1 MTQSMEK
8 ERSSSGDVGSL
19 SYLDGYREYL
29 PSQVNHEAWS
39 SRFVLFVENLSV
51 SFDGFKA
58 VDIPCYGVGHGE
70 LRVIIGPNGAGKTTF
85 CDLVSGKTRPSA
97 GQVFFDG
104 KEITTMDESE
114 IALRGIGRKFQTPTV
129 FDSLTTYENLLLA
142 LPGNQGWKDNLF
154 RAESKAESANIEE
167 ILEKVSLADHRDK
180 LAKSLSHGQRQWL
193 AISALIIAKPKLLLV
208 DEPAAGL
215 TDSETEKT
223 AELLLELAKEH
234 TLVVIEHDME
244 FVRRLDSTVT
254 VLNEGKV
261 LAEGSMGEMERNE
274 EVMEAY
280 LGR

>member
-1 MTQSMEK
+1 MTQSLEK
-8 ERSSSGDVGSL
+8 ERSSSGDVGSVSCL
-19 SYLDGYREYL
+19 EGYREYL

-215 TDSETEKT
+215 SDSETEKT